1 MKTELY
7 EKALETLLP
16 RSFEMYEFMTDHIN
30 RLEPYPT
37 LKHQLAFQ
45 SGMLCFEHGLA
56 MLRLI
61 DEGLM
66 SSGFGLMR
74 LQYESLVRG
83 FWMMYAENDAWFSKL
98 TAAGKVGPSELKK
111 LETPM
116 LADMLKSLD
125 NTKAPQHILAQLN
138 NFRALNN
145 TPFNSFTHGGVL
157 ALFTNGVGFETK
169 LVYDSMRNANAMAA
183 INMQMV
189 SILTEV
195 PEAMEPI
202 RGMHHRFVDCLPIIH
217 G

>member
-1 MKTELY
+1 MRADMY
-7 EKALETLLP
+7 EKKLEILLP
-16 RSFEMYEFMTDHIN
+16 LSFEMYEFMADHIN
-30 RLEPYPT
+30 QLEPYPT

-45 SGMLCFEHGLA
+45 SGMLCFEHGFA

-74 LQYESLVRG
+74 LQYESLVRC
-83 FWMMYAENDAWFSKL
+83 FWVRYAENDAWFNKL

-125 NTKAPQHILAQLN
+125 NTQAPQHILAHLN
-138 NFRALNN
+138 DFRALNN

-157 ALFTNGVGFETK
+157 ALLTNGVGFEAK
-169 LVYDSMRNANAMAA
+169 LVYDSMRNANAVAA

-195 PEAMEPI
+195 PEAIEPI
-202 RGMHHRFVDCLPIIH
+202 IGMHDRFVDCLPIIH
-217 G
+217 D

>member
-1 MKTELY
+1 MY
-7 EKALETLLP
+7 EKELSSLIP
-16 RSFEMYEFMTDHIN
+16 RSFEMYEFMADHIN

-83 FWMMYAENDAWFSKL
+83 FWMMYAENDAWFNKL
-98 TAAGKVGPSELKK
+98 SAAGKVGPSELKK

-116 LADMLKSLD
+116 LADMLNSLD
-125 NTKAPQHILAQLN
+125 NTEAPQHILGQLKD
-138 NFRALNN
+138 FRALCN
-145 TPFNSFTHGGVL
+145 TSFNSFTHGGVL
-157 ALFTNGVGFETK
+157 ALFTNGVGFDNK
-169 LVYDSMRNANAMAA
+169 LIYDSIRNANAVAA

-195 PEAMEPI
+195 PEAIEPI
-202 RGMHHRFVDCLPIIH
+202 SGMHHRFVDCLPIIH

>member
-1 MKTELY
+1 MKTETYQKEL
-7 EKALETLLP
+7 EKLLP
-16 RSFEMYEFMTDHIN
+16 RSFEMYDFMADHISK
-30 RLEPYPT
+30 LEPYPT

-56 MLRLI
+56 MWRLI
-61 DEGLM
+61 NEGLM

-83 FWMMYAENDAWFSKL
+83 FWMMYAENNAWFSKL
-98 TAAGKVGPSELKK
+98 TAAGKIGPSELKK

-125 NTKAPQHILAQLN
+125 NTQAPQHILAQLN
-138 NFRALNN
+138 DFRALNN

-157 ALFTNGVGFETK
+157 ALLTNGVGFEPK
-169 LVYDSMRNANAMAA
+169 LIYDSIRNANAVAA
-183 INMQMV
+183 INLQMM

-195 PEAMEPI
+195 PEAIEPI
-202 RGMHHRFVDCLPIIH
+202 RGMHYKFVDCLPIIH
-217 G
+217 A

>member
-1 MKTELY
+1 MYKKKL
-7 EKALETLLP
+7 EKLLP
-16 RSFEMYEFMTDHIN
+16 RSVEMYEFMADHIN

-37 LKHQLAFQ
+37 FKHQLSFR
-45 SGMLCFEHGLA
+45 SGILCFEHGLA

-61 DEGLM
+61 EEGLM

-83 FWMMYAENDAWFSKL
+83 FWMMYAENDVWFNKL
-98 TAAGKVGPSELKK
+98 SAAEKIGPSELKK

-116 LADMLKSLD
+116 LADMLKSLEK
-125 NTKAPQHILAQLN
+125 TQAPQHILSQLN
-138 NFRALNN
+138 DFRVLNN

-183 INMQMV
+183 INMQMM

-195 PEAMEPI
+195 PEAMKPI
-202 RGMHHRFVDCLPIIH
+202 REMHHRFVDCLPIIH

>member
-1 MKTELY
+1 MDKKELSS
-7 EKALETLLP
+7 LIP
-16 RSFEMYEFMTDHIN
+16 SSFEMYDFMAEHISQ
-30 RLEPYPT
+30 LEPYPT
-37 LKHQLAFQ
+37 IKHRLAFQ

-61 DEGLM
+61 DEGRM

-83 FWMMYAENDAWFSKL
+83 FWMMYAENDAWFNKL
-98 TAAGKVGPSELKK
+98 SATGKVGPSELKK

-125 NTKAPQHILAQLN
+125 NTQAPQHILAQLN
-138 NFRALNN
+138 DFRALNN

-157 ALFTNGVGFETK
+157 ALLTNGVGFEPK
-169 LVYDSMRNANAMAA
+169 LIYDSIRNANALAA
-183 INMQMV
+183 INLQMM

-195 PEAMEPI
+195 PEAIEPI
-202 RGMHHRFVDCLPIIH
+202 RGMHHKFVDCLPIIH
-217 G
+217 A